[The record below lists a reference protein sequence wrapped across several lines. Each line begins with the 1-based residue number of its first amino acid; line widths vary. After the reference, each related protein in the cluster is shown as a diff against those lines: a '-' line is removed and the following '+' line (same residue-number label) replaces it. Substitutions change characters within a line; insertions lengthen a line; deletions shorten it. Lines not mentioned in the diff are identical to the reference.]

1 MFDFESV
8 LTAEKNKTD
17 KGAVY
22 YVMRFSPQF
31 SNKLPLDQ
39 MTYDSLSAV
48 SAMVKAENLRI
59 DEKHFES
66 MDRKNDED
74 EQDRIMDEV
83 NTLDGD
89 FK

>member
-1 MFDFESV
+1 
-8 LTAEKNKTD
+8 
-17 KGAVY
+17 
-22 YVMRFSPQF
+22 
-31 SNKLPLDQ
+31 
-39 MTYDSLSAV
+39 
-48 SAMVKAENLRI
+48 MVKAENLRI
-59 DEKHFES
+59 DEKHFEA